1 MFLLTL
7 LALMTG
13 LLIVMA
19 QLGLFVQAVFG
30 LVGGGL
36 FLLFVIAAV
45 GLCSQRAAPAGLTF
59 VAGEGK
65 RQRR

>member
-1 MFLLTL
+1 MIFVTFV
-7 LALMTG
+7 AVMIG
-13 LLIVMA
+13 LLFAMA

-45 GLCSQRAAPAGLTF
+45 GLCGPRPAPAGLTF
-59 VAGEGK
+59 VAGEGP
-65 RQRR
+65 RRRR